1 MTFSFHPRAEQ
12 ELDKAVRYYE
22 ECCSGLGLEFAE
34 EVYAAIDR
42 IIAYPKAWTK
52 LSKHTRR
59 CFVNRFPFGIIF
71 QVKDSVLRIIAVAN
85 LNRKPGYWKRRAIH

>member
-1 MTFSFHPRAEQ
+1 MTYYFHPLAEQ

-34 EVYAAIDR
+34 EIYATIAR

-59 CFVNRFPFGIIF
+59 C
-71 QVKDSVLRIIAVAN
+71 DSPLASYFKSKALI
-85 LNRKPGYWKRRAIH
+85 LE